1 MFARRSIQVSFGAS
15 KRTRA
20 QRVVLNTSAAAMNK
34 CVPQKSYP
42 DTRDSIAQVKVH
54 KKTDFPTHSHSHA
67 KQNPVIYSNV
77 KGKPNQLSPLALIQS
92 HVDSGASASFL
103 VTNLASIR
111 SMHKQWEAELPMVKP
126 FYAVK
131 CNPDP
136 TILRL
141 MASLGCGFD
150 CASQGEI
157 DLVVNKLGKEH
168 NFSPT
173 KANTSI
179 IYAHPAKM
187 KHMLRYAMDQNVGMT
202 VFDGEDELYK
212 IASMEG
218 FQNMR
223 VLLRLTTDDKSS
235 VCRFSNKFGCP
246 VEESAGLLKVA
257 KSLGINVVG
266 CSFHVGSGCGDAQAY
281 TTALEHCQQVFQTAD
296 ELNMTPLS
304 VIDIGGG
311 FPGDSGGYG
320 GPDMPTFQ
328 ELAATIRIGINK
340 FCEGGWTTR
349 TLDDFEFIAE
359 PGRYFVSGST
369 TIATKIYARKGG
381 KSSTH
386 QALYVDD
393 GVYGSFNSVVY
404 DHATPVP
411 HKVSPSRSRSERQ
424 RGEGEDTQ
432 PPPPPP
438 STPSFTSTSTSATQ
452 ELELM
457 PTAVFGPTCDGLD
470 QLCSVD
476 TTLLPR
482 CEVDDWLA
490 FSNCGAYT
498 HTASFFFNGYTHV
511 PTKLYCNYEEE
522 DDRGVGV
529 SECRDE

>member
-1 MFARRSIQVSFGAS
+1 MFTRRSIQVTFGAT
-15 KRTRA
+15 KRA
-20 QRVVLNTSAAAMNK
+20 QRVVLNTSAASLNK
-34 CVPQKSYP
+34 RVPQKTIHP
-42 DTRDSIAQVKVH
+42 AMRDGISKINIQQ
-54 KKTDFPTHSHSHA
+54 KTELPMPLPA
-67 KQNPVIYSNV
+67 KQNPVIYSNS
-77 KGKPNQLSPLALIQS
+77 KGKTNQLSPLALIQS

-111 SMHKQWEAELPMVKP
+111 SMHAQWKAELPMVKP

-141 MASLGCGFD
+141 LASLGCGFD

-157 DLVVNKLGKEH
+157 DLVVNKLGNEH
-168 NFSPT
+168 NFSPD
-173 KANTSI
+173 KADTSI

-187 KHMLRYAMDQNVGMT
+187 KHMLRYAMDQKVGMT

-218 FQNMR
+218 YQNMR

-235 VCRFSNKFGCP
+235 VCRFSDKFGCP
-246 VEESAGLLKVA
+246 VAEAAGLLKVA
-257 KSLGINVVG
+257 KALGVNVVG

-281 TTALEHCQQVFQTAD
+281 TTALEHCQQVFQVAD
-296 ELNMTPLS
+296 ELNMTPFS

-311 FPGDSGGYG
+311 FPGDCGGYG
-320 GPDMPTFQ
+320 GPNMPTFQ
-328 ELAATIRIGINK
+328 ELAATIRVGINK
-340 FCEGGWTTR
+340 FCEGGWTSR
-349 TLDDFEFIAE
+349 SLADFQFIAE
-359 PGRYFVSGST
+359 PGRYFVSAST

-381 KSSTH
+381 KSTTH

-411 HKVSPSRSRSERQ
+411 CRIAPSLSKTAKPSSSSATTTATCSPS
-424 RGEGEDTQ
+424 
-432 PPPPPP
+432 
-438 STPSFTSTSTSATQ
+438 SAA
-452 ELELM
+452 LM

-476 TTLLPR
+476 STLLPR
-482 CEVDDWLA
+482 CEVDDWLV
-490 FSNCGAYT
+490 FPNCGAYT

-511 PTKLYCNYEEE
+511 PTKLYCNYEKEGE
-522 DDRGVGV
+522 R
-529 SECRDE
+529 E